1 MGRSRRRK
9 LPQDPVRADID
20 ALSHDGRGVT
30 HIDGKAVFI
39 HGALPGESVNFR
51 YTRVQ
56 KKFDEGEAVDII
68 SASPDRVVPKC
79 PHFGLCGGCS
89 LQHQSTNAQIL
100 SKQAALMDAF
110 QRIGKVK
117 PETLLPPLTSSDTF
131 GYRRKARLGV
141 KYVAKKGKVLVGFR
155 ERGSPFVADLSECHI
170 LHPRVGQLILP
181 LSELIESLSIKE
193 RVPQIEVAMGDDQC
207 VLVFRI
213 LESLSADDERA
224 LLAFG
229 AEQDIAIY
237 TQSGGPDSV
246 TPLNGEPIGLQY
258 ALPAHE
264 LNIHFLPNDFTQ
276 VNSALNRQM
285 IDRALDLLALEP
297 DHRVL
302 DLFCGLGNFTLPIA
316 RRVAEVVGV
325 EGDAGLVARAR
336 ENARRNG
343 IANSRYYTAN
353 LYDSLQKE
361 PWLREQFDK
370 ALLDPPR
377 SGAAEVL
384 EQLPRLGIKRIVYVS
399 CYPGTLARDAGE
411 LVNRHGYRLVSAGVM
426 DMFPHTAHVESIALF
441 EKPERKR

>member
-9 LPQDPVRADID
+9 LPQDPVTVTID
-20 ALSHDGRGVT
+20 ALSHDGRGVA
-30 HIDGKAVFI
+30 HIDGKAVFV
-39 HGALPGESVNFR
+39 HGALPDETVSFR

-56 KKFDEGEAVDII
+56 KKFDEGEVIDVL
-68 SASPDRVVPKC
+68 SPSPDRVTPPC
-79 PHFGLCGGCS
+79 AHFGLCGGCS
-89 LQHQSTNAQIL
+89 LQHQSSDAQIL
-100 SKQAALMDAF
+100 SKQTALLDAF
-110 QRIGKVK
+110 ERIGKVK
-117 PETLLPPLTSSDTF
+117 PATVLEPLTNSDTF

-141 KYVAKKGKVLVGFR
+141 KYVAKKGRVLVGFR
-155 ERGSPFVADLSECHI
+155 ERGSPYVADLSECVV
-170 LHPRVGQLILP
+170 LHPRVGKLLLP
-181 LSELIESLSIKE
+181 LSELIGSLSIRE
-193 RVPQIEVAMGDDQC
+193 RVPQIEVAMGDEQC

-213 LESLSADDERA
+213 LDPLSAEDERL

-229 AEQDIAIY
+229 RQQGIAMY

-246 TPLNGEPIGLQY
+246 APLQGEPVDLQY
-258 ALPAHE
+258 ALPAHD
-264 LNIHFLPNDFTQ
+264 LTIHFLPNDFTQ
-276 VNSALNRQM
+276 VNSGLNRRM

-297 DHRVL
+297 DERVL

-343 IANSRYYTAN
+343 IENSRYYTAN
-353 LYDSLQKE
+353 LYESLEKE
-361 PWLREQFDK
+361 PWLRESFDK

-377 SGAAEVL
+377 SGAIEVL
-384 EQLPRLGIKRIVYVS
+384 EHLPRLGIKRIVYVS

-441 EKPERKR
+441 EKP